1 MLGFRKYM
9 QDDSAVAAIEA
20 GLLFPV
26 LVMILCGTIDLG
38 MMLLTNQKVVNA
50 TQTVSDLMTRGTQV
64 SDTDIN
70 DAIVAGQ
77 LSLMPYSTTSFGV
90 DIVGI
95 QFVGAT
101 MVPTVKW
108 RKTVNMGVNTTV
120 LAKSDGM
127 GAEDEGVVAV
137 TVNYTFT
144 PIFTSVVTGPMQM
157 KEESYARGRKGL
169 FVAKV

>member
-1 MLGFRKYM
+1 MRGFKQFM
-9 QDDSAVAAIEA
+9 KDDSAVAAIEA
-20 GLLFPV
+20 GLLFPL

-38 MMLLTNQKVVNA
+38 MMLLTSQKVVNA
-50 TQTVSDLMTRGTQV
+50 AQTISDLMTRGTQV

-70 DAIVAGQ
+70 DAIMAGQ
-77 LSLMPYSTTSFGV
+77 MALMPYSTTSYGV

-95 QFVGAT
+95 QFIGT
-101 MVPTVKW
+101 TLVPTVEW
-108 RKTVNMGVNTTV
+108 RKTQNMGINNNV

-127 GAEDEGVVAV
+127 GAQDEGIVAV

-144 PIFTSVVTGPMQM
+144 PIFTSVVTGPMKM